1 MKKIK
6 KNCFRIS
13 PTVVGFIAIGLLLG
27 VVGNSTMYKTSVVS
41 LPEHKAFDGT
51 VYPVSVIPDYVHLNA
66 DRYKLPFDSYTSSE
80 LVSIPVYDAA
90 KLKMS
95 YNDLKWGNP
104 EHDAIRN
111 AKLAFSTPYMG
122 NYKLDGVENAGS
134 HLAVDIKIPVG
145 TPIYSIANGVVIKV
159 SQQDSGFGKHI
170 VVQHNNVPSYDNPSV
185 KTTYFSSYSH
195 LSQTNVAVNDVV
207 VKGQMIAKSGDTG
220 TVTTPHIHFQ
230 IDNLNA
236 PWHPYWPFT
245 WKEASDAGLDFFTA
259 INAGLG
265 KEKALSTTIN
275 PLMYI
280 QKHLSGASATP
291 VATATVTTPVV
302 VEENLVKVE
311 ETPAQSYLN
320 TDNKVVDEEPE
331 VVPNTEVTDT
341 NEGTTEPEV
350 ITQEPPFLTF
360 KFETEPVYYYENKDL
375 KFSLTM
381 ADQYGNKFKEGFSGE
396 LLISS
401 VNDKIRISSPLLNMT
416 SFSDD
421 IKINKKFIVRD
432 SGKDRLKIDFNG
444 QTFYSDWFEVNKVDK
459 DSVFKDVSSKSSIYE
474 SIEYLNNKG
483 VIGGYAD
490 GTFKPNNPVT
500 RVEALKLIL
509 KSTQTKTKVGA
520 LKFKDT
526 ENESWYSE
534 FLYTAVENGIVKGY
548 SDGTFKPSNSV
559 SKAEFYKML
568 FVSAGIDL
576 ENENFESSFVDIS
589 QNDWFSS
596 YFEYAKKIGI
606 IESSVKYASANE
618 PISRGESA
626 YAIFK
631 VLTR

>member
-6 KNCFRIS
+6 KNHIRVS
-13 PTVVGFIAIGLLLG
+13 PVVVGFVVFGLVLG
-27 VVGNSTMYKTSVVS
+27 LIGNSTLYRTSVVS
-41 LPEHKAFDGT
+41 MPEHKAFDGT
-51 VYPVSVIPDYVHLNA
+51 VYPVSVIPDYVHLKA

-80 LVSIPVYDAA
+80 LVAIPTYDAA
-90 KLKMS
+90 QLKMS

-111 AKLAFSTPYMG
+111 AKLAYSTPYMG

-245 WKEASDAGLDFFTA
+245 WKEASDAGLDFFSA

-265 KEKALSTTIN
+265 KEKAISTTIN
-275 PLMYI
+275 PLMYV
-280 QKHLSGASATP
+280 QKHLGTTNSIP
-291 VATATVTTPVV
+291 VATATVTTPAK
-302 VEENLVKVE
+302 VEESLVKVE
-311 ETPAQSYLN
+311 ETPAESYVNLEN
-320 TDNKVVDEEPE
+320 TTIVSTPEVSTPEVFEPKEEELIPE
-331 VVPNTEVTDT
+331 VVPLD
-341 NEGTTEPEV
+341 
-350 ITQEPPFLTF
+350 PPVLTF

-381 ADQYGNKFKEGFSGE
+381 ADQYGNSFKEGFSGD

-401 VNDKIRISSPLLNMT
+401 VNDKIRISAPLLNMT
-416 SFSDD
+416 SFSNDN
-421 IKINKKFIVRD
+421 KLTKKFIVRG
-432 SGKDRLKIDFNG
+432 SGKDRLKIEYNG
-444 QTFYSDWFEVNKVDK
+444 ETFYSDWFEVNKVDM

-483 VIGGYAD
+483 VVNGYED
-490 GTFKPNNPVT
+490 GTFRPNNPVT

-526 ENESWYSE
+526 ENNSWYSE

-548 SDGTFKPSNSV
+548 EDGTFKPENSV

-568 FVSAGIDL
+568 FKSAGINLD
-576 ENENFESSFVDIS
+576 NENFDSSFVDIS
-589 QNDWFSS
+589 QNDWFFP
-596 YFEYAKKIGI
+596 YFEYAKQIGI
-606 IESSVKYASANE
+606 IDSSVKYASANE
-618 PISRGESA
+618 AISRGESA

-631 VLTR
+631 VVIR